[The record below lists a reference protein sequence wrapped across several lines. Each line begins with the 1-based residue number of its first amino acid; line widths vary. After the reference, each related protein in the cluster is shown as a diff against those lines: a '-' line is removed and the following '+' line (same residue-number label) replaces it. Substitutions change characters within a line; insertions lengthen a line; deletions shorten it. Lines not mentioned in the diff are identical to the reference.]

1 MKTLQDDGDFLQ
13 LLISFSMLSVTT
25 VISLNSGN
33 LPSFYQW
40 LDMRRGRFL
49 SYWTLSINNF
59 SWLEFTWLQSLM
71 IGLCSLTD
79 GFGIWICIRYWNRRS
94 IVQTRCPI
102 DMCKCWIRLRDLRH
116 LFLHL
121 QQKLKAWNNVG
132 ATMMVTDLI
141 LTPHLPREELLLAF
155 FLKKRVGTEDCNLSN
170 WGCLSSTGT
179 LLLLFTSKSC
189 SSRFLGKSCL
199 MSAFFSLFFFKWT
212 LPWILT
218 LFLQPLCHINIRL
231 L

>member
-121 QQKLKAWNNVG
+121 QQKIKSTKQCRSHHDGNRFDPDSTFTKGRAAAG
-132 ATMMVTDLI
+132 
-141 LTPHLPREELLLAF
+141 
-155 FLKKRVGTEDCNLSN
+155 FLFEKTSGY
-170 WGCLSSTGT
+170 WGL
-179 LLLLFTSKSC
+179 
-189 SSRFLGKSCL
+189 
-199 MSAFFSLFFFKWT
+199 
-212 LPWILT
+212 
-218 LFLQPLCHINIRL
+218 
-231 L
+231 